1 MPRLAVLRG
10 RPTAGKTTA
19 LYNLKKSKRMKE
31 WVFIDFSQL
40 KNNFDNLSDE
50 DRRSYGKRV
59 LFAILKVI
67 MTSRKNIIF
76 DEMSREAINKNLK
89 TQIRKYKYKIIVFQ
103 FTVKTDTAYKRDIKR
118 AELLEH
124 PKMGR
129 EKIDKL
135 YKMHDDRFDKEA
147 ILVDTNKLNKKQ
159 VVDLII
165 KELK

>member
-1 MPRLAVLRG
+1 MEPIKLAEIINYLKQGKIIKTVESPRDLQVPDEITQYSKNFTSSEEIHDILFLS
-10 RPTAGKTTA
+10 RP
-19 LYNLKKSKRMKE
+19 
-31 WVFIDFSQL
+31 D
-40 KNNFDNLSDE
+40 
-50 DRRSYGKRV
+50 
-59 LFAILKVI
+59 
-67 MTSRKNIIF
+67 NIIF